1 MNILLSFYYFL
12 PKFENKSILYKIF
25 IRLLARGIKF
35 SLDLYYPIFLS
46 KTSTKPRL
54 EKNFS
59 NTEDEIFIA
68 SMTSFP
74 ARIEYTYISLE
85 CLFRQSHKPD
95 RIILWLAKAQFPNNF
110 SDLPQNILDLQ
121 TRGLEIKF
129 CEDIR
134 SHKKYYYSMLENEKS
149 NVIMFDDDL
158 YYHKDLVKYLIA
170 NYRKNP
176 QYIIASR
183 VHKMAFN
190 EGELQPYRSWQHNFQ
205 ATEPSLYLHHTSGN
219 GTLIPA
225 KKMFDDILFDKKLL
239 MELSPNSDD
248 VWWKINLIRMGIKVF
263 VFSKYNR
270 DPITVKS
277 THNSSLVSSNTFE
290 GAKDLQFHNCL
301 NYFGL
306 KFSTFIK

>member
-25 IRLLARGIKF
+25 IRLLARALKLI
-35 SLDLYYPIFLS
+35 LDYFYPKFLS
-46 KTSTKPRL
+46 KTSNKPSL
-54 EKNFS
+54 ERNFLES
-59 NTEDEIFIA
+59 EDELFIA

-74 ARIEYTYISLE
+74 ARIKYTYISLE

-95 RIILWLAKAQFPNNF
+95 RIILWLANEQFPNKLN
-110 SDLPQNILDLQ
+110 DLPQSILNLQ

-134 SHKKYYYSMLENEKS
+134 SHKKYYYSMLENENSK
-149 NVIMFDDDL
+149 ILMFDDDL
-158 YYHKDLVKYLIA
+158 YYHKDMVKHLIE
-170 NYRKNP
+170 NHKKNP
-176 QYIIASR
+176 DYVIASR
-183 VHKMAFN
+183 VHKMVFKA
-190 EGELQPYRSWQHNFQ
+190 GELQPYRTWKHNYQ
-205 ATEPSLYLHHTSGN
+205 AIEPSLYLHHTSGN
-219 GTLIPA
+219 GTLIPSR
-225 KKMFDDILFDKKLL
+225 KLFDDILFDRKLL

-248 VWWKINLIRMGIKVF
+248 VWWKINLIRMRIKVF

-301 NYFGL
+301 NYFGIS
-306 KFSTFIK
+306 FNVD